1 MLKKRALSTT
11 LLKGPSR
18 SPDRLEIFNHM
29 EQFAGNRVQMMIHE
43 GESIQIRVLAFGKGW
58 LAVDKPAGI
67 TVHNESGRDL
77 CSLAS
82 AFIQEETI
90 IRKQVDMDR
99 DFGVNPVHRLDKE
112 TSGVVLLALTRESFR
127 FLSTQFESRQ
137 VKKRYIAI
145 LHGFLEKPEGSGSWT
160 TWSWPLAK
168 SAGGRHNPE
177 GAGQR
182 QDARTMCRVLEHSPH
197 YTMVEIELLSGRT
210 HQIRRHAK
218 LSGHPVV
225 GDARYGSERAIN
237 YLKRN
242 CGFDRL
248 ALHARSLT
256 LRLPGGQ
263 ALQTIEAPTIP
274 AEMRD
279 LFQNDIAAREP

>member
-1 MLKKRALSTT
+1 
-11 LLKGPSR
+11 
-18 SPDRLEIFNHM
+18 
-29 EQFAGNRVQMMIHE
+29 MMTHE
-43 GESIQIRVLAFGKGW
+43 GEAIQIPILAFGRGW

-67 TVHNESGRDL
+67 TIHNESGRDL

-82 AFIQEETI
+82 ALIQKETA
-90 IRKQVDMDR
+90 IRKQAGMDP

-112 TSGVVLLALTRESFR
+112 TSGVVLLALTREAFR
-127 FLSTQFESRQ
+127 FFSAQFESRH
-137 VKKRYIAI
+137 VKKQYIAI
-145 LHGFLEKPEGSGSWT
+145 LHGFLEKPEGSGSWA
-160 TWSWPLAK
+160 TWSWALAK

-182 QDARTMCRVLEHSPH
+182 QDSRTLYRVLEHSPH

-225 GDARYGSERAIN
+225 GDARYGPARAMA
-237 YLKRN
+237 YVKRN

-248 ALHARSLT
+248 ALHARSLAI
-256 LRLPGGQ
+256 RLPGGKEPQ
-263 ALQTIEAPTIP
+263 IIETPIIP
-274 AEMRD
+274 SKMRD
-279 LFQNDIAAREP
+279 LFQNDMASREP